1 MATTPPASILGTLG
15 DFTSRENWDKF
26 FALRGT
32 GDSFEWYAEWPSLRA
47 PLLALLGDRA
57 AAADAGAGAGSPA
70 PEILVPACGSSALSE
85 RLYDAGFRRITNVD
99 FSRVVV
105 ADMLR
110 RHARSRPEM
119 RWRVMDMT
127 AMQFADGSFD
137 VILDKGGLDA
147 LMEPGSGAKLGTKYL
162 SEAKRVLKSGGK
174 FVCLTLAESHV
185 LALLLSEFRF
195 GWDMNIQAIASESS
209 KKSAFQTFMVVL
221 VKGKM
226 GVVQTIKS
234 SLDQSA
240 EYCNMKQANAVI
252 RALGNEN
259 IIRESYSSG
268 VDVLLS
274 LRDLQLGAIG
284 DLKVIVPGRRRQF
297 ILGEQ
302 ETSLYCYK
310 AVLLDAKKRTET
322 FVYHCGVFIVPKARA
337 QEWLFASEEGQWH
350 VVESAK
356 AARLVMVFLDS
367 RHANIDMD
375 IIKKDLSP
383 LVKDLE
389 PGNPEEE
396 APIPFMMAGDG
407 VKQRDILQEA
417 TSEITG
423 PMVVEDVVYENADED
438 GSVLEKMFRRLI
450 FGRSSGLVQSEALL
464 ICDPHSEELDKK
476 NKNASATSKKR
487 RSQKKGSKGSLKI
500 DHSFLGSSYH
510 SSIISGLSLVASAL
524 SAASASGEKV
534 SATVIGL
541 GAGCFPMFLRGC
553 LPFVDIEV
561 VELDPLVAELA
572 KKYFGFS
579 VDEQLKVHLGD
590 GIKFVEDSVA
600 ANHSVSNGSA
610 SNAIRILIIDV
621 DSSDLSSGLSCPPEN
636 FVEDPFLQKAKEF
649 LSEGGLF
656 IINLVSRSS
665 SVREMVVSRLKAVF
679 KHLYSLQLE
688 EDINEVLFAS
698 PSERYL
704 DINNLDAAVTKFKD
718 LLKFPVDVESDIKKL
733 QRLQ

>member
-1 MATTPPASILGTLG
+1 MATTPPPASEILGTLG

-32 GDSFEWYAEWPSLRA
+32 GDSFEWYAEWPNLRA
-47 PLLALLGDRA
+47 PLLALLGDRGA
-57 AAADAGAGAGSPA
+57 AGEGDAGAGAAA

-110 RHARSRPEM
+110 RHARARSEM

-127 AMQFADGSFD
+127 DMQFADGSFD

-147 LMEPGSGAKLGTKYL
+147 LMEPGAGTKLGTKYL
-162 SEAKRVLKSGGK
+162 NEAKRVLKSGGK

-185 LALLLSEFRF
+185 LGLLLSEFRF
-195 GWDMNIQAIASESS
+195 GWDMSIQAIVSESS
-209 KKSAFQTFMVVL
+209 KKSAFQTFMVVM

-234 SLDQSA
+234 LLDQSA

-268 VDVLLS
+268 VDALLS

-284 DLKVIVPGRRRQF
+284 DLKVVVPGRRRQF
-297 ILGEQ
+297 ILGEP

-310 AVLLDAKKRTET
+310 AVLLDAKKKTET

-367 RHANIDMD
+367 RHANIAMD

-383 LVKDLE
+383 LIKDLE

-407 VKQRDILQEA
+407 VKQRDVLEEA

-423 PMVVEDVVYENADED
+423 RMVVEDVVYENADGD
-438 GSVLEKMFRRLI
+438 QGSMPEKMFRRLM

-464 ICDPHSEELDKK
+464 IRDPHSDETDKK

-487 RSQKKGSKGSLKI
+487 RNQKKGSKNSLRI

-510 SSIISGLSLVASAL
+510 SSIISGLSLVASSL
-524 SAASASGEKV
+524 SAASASGKKV
-534 SATVIGL
+534 STTVIGL

-553 LPFVDIEV
+553 LPSVDIEV

-579 VDEQLKVHLGD
+579 VDEQLK
-590 GIKFVEDSVA
+590 
-600 ANHSVSNGSA
+600 NHASA
-610 SNAIRILIIDV
+610 LP
-621 DSSDLSSGLSCPPEN
+621 LSSRRACSQQPQANKLPPSLISSAAL
-636 FVEDPFLQKAKEF
+636 PHQPLGGSGGSHLQPRQAPKICEVVTHGEIPCA
-649 LSEGGLF
+649 GT
-656 IINLVSRSS
+656 
-665 SVREMVVSRLKAVF
+665 SV
-679 KHLYSLQLE
+679 
-688 EDINEVLFAS
+688 
-698 PSERYL
+698 P
-704 DINNLDAAVTKFKD
+704 
-718 LLKFPVDVESDIKKL
+718 
-733 QRLQ
+733 